1 LIYTARNIVA
11 LLLAVGC
18 LHSAALAEE
27 NPATAPKQPEA
38 AATVTTTT
46 TTAVTTTTPTPAQ
59 TITGAVQAV
68 QPAAALTAADY
79 LEIQFKPVE
88 SKNKYQQYSL
98 SLNNKQAK
106 HLEVMQVEVVNG
118 LSEEA
123 YVQIQQQKSQAKRQ
137 IAGGLLRG
145 LTGVATSF
153 VPYAG
158 IGSVAAYHA
167 IGAGSYAVSNV
178 ADAIQNTPGSANYTG
193 RVVQRAANIMISPN
207 QQFQCLAVVPEKQAP
222 IVKVIFKDLQSNQ
235 IYDLQ
240 K

>member
-1 LIYTARNIVA
+1 MYTARTVLA
-11 LLLAVGC
+11 LLLATVC
-18 LHSAALAEE
+18 LHNAAFAEE
-27 NPATAPKQPEA
+27 TTAASKQPEA
-38 AATVTTTT
+38 AAAITAN
-46 TTAVTTTTPTPAQ
+46 TTAATTAPSQ

-79 LEIQFKPVE
+79 LDIQYQPVE
-88 SKNKYQQYSL
+88 SKNKYKQYNL

-106 HLEVMQVEVVNG
+106 HLEVLQVEVVNG
-118 LSEEA
+118 LSEQA

-178 ADAIQNTPGSANYTG
+178 ADAIQNTPGSVNYTG
-193 RVVQRAANIMISPN
+193 RVVQRASNIMISPN
-207 QQFQCLAVVPEKQAP
+207 QQFQCLAVVPEKETP
-222 IVKVIFKDLQSNQ
+222 VVKVIFKDLQSNQ